1 MSIVDSVKK
10 LKRIKFLL
18 VTAHIMLPFLFIFV
32 AASFLVMIGN
42 GKEEVRYESGQNVS
56 AAVKGYSYAVA
67 KVAGEHGIESYVRY
81 LLAIMQV
88 ESGGIGVDVMQSLG
102 NSGVPED
109 KKTPELSIEYGV
121 AYFADLLKR
130 AEGMNCDM
138 DAVLQAY
145 NYGTGYL
152 TYVADR
158 GGMHT
163 YELASGFAAKK
174 SSGNKVVYNN
184 PIALKTN
191 GGWRYEYG
199 NMFYVYLVR
208 EYLAFDPMDGN
219 TAEQIMQEA
228 FAYKGWKYVW
238 GGASPQTS
246 FDCSGLVQWCYGVAG
261 ITMPR
266 TAQEQYDVTQ
276 HIGLEE
282 AAPGDLVFFTGTTST
297 GRYIT
302 HVGIYIGNNQMFHA
316 GNPIGYADLTGR
328 YWKQH
333 FVCVGR
339 MK

>member
-1 MSIVDSVKK
+1 MKK
-10 LKRIKFLL
+10 IGKFKRLKRIKLILAL
-18 VTAHIMLPFLFIFV
+18 VRIAFSFLFILGT
-32 AASFLVMIGN
+32 ASFLIMLGN
-42 GKEEVRYESGQNVS
+42 GKEDVKYESGQTVS
-56 AAVKGYSYAVA
+56 PEVKGYSYAVA
-67 KVAGEHGIESYVRY
+67 KAASEHGIESYVRY

-88 ESGGIGVDVMQSLG
+88 ESRGIGVDVMQSLG
-102 NSGVPED
+102 NSGIPEN

-130 AEGMNCDM
+130 AESLDCDI
-138 DAVLQAY
+138 DTVLQAY
-145 NYGTGYL
+145 NYGTSYL

-158 GGMHT
+158 GGVHT
-163 YELASGFAAKK
+163 YDLATSFAAQKSGGKK
-174 SSGNKVVYNN
+174 VIYNN

-208 EYLAFDPMDGN
+208 EYLAFDPMNGD
-219 TAEQIMQEA
+219 TADLIIQEA
-228 FAYKGWKYVW
+228 LKYKGYPYVW

-266 TAQEQYDVTQ
+266 TAQEQYDATQ

-282 AAPGDLVFFTGTTST
+282 AAPGDLVFFTGTTNT

-302 HVGIYIGNNQMFHA
+302 HVGIYVGDNKMFHA

-339 MK
+339 MR